1 MKRRSLL
8 ALIMAMLLVFSA
20 FAGCQDSGNSSQE
33 SSAAQEQSAAAD
45 SSADSAESAGEDSV
59 EAEPR
64 QSVSIMSIT
73 FNGNPV
79 GDDNERVLALEEY
92 TNYDIE
98 FTWVLD
104 ADYNDKINSMMAGGT
119 LPEITLLKS
128 LSSSVIQN
136 CRAGAFWDLTDYLA
150 NYTNLSQINETVLQN
165 TAIDGKTYG
174 IPRTRTLMRNGI
186 VYRQDWLDAVG
197 LEPATNLDEF
207 TEILRAFTFE
217 DPDGDGQDDTW
228 GLMSTK
234 ASTGFDTVCMWFGA
248 PNGWG
253 EKDGQ
258 LQPAFLFDEYMD
270 GMNYLKDLYDE
281 GILNEDFPVLENNG
295 TKDGFK
301 AQQTGIYISNCDE
314 ANSWYTYFADEGI
327 DATMTV
333 TAQFET
339 PAGKVVAPTDGHAGM
354 LSIFTGVVTDEENLD
369 RCLTFLDRC
378 NDKTAEDLLENG
390 IEGVDYTLNADG
402 ETITKIEGNPSLGD
416 HDGFNQIMMDVLDNG
431 YNVTPSN
438 SVAEQVAATQEENA
452 NYILANPAKVLLLAS
467 DTYNSNGSQLD
478 QIISDA
484 RIQYIVGSIDEAGW
498 EAAIANWR
506 TMGGDSV
513 IEEVNAANSAA

>member
-1 MKRRSLL
+1 MKRRSML
-8 ALIMAMLLVFSA
+8 AMTLAVVLVCFA
-20 FAGCQDSGNSSQE
+20 FAGCSDGGNSSQVSKQE
-33 SSAAQEQSAAAD
+33 SSKQDSAQNGASTAD
-45 SSADSAESAGEDSV
+45 SSKAEESSVGE
-59 EAEPR
+59 R
-64 QSVSIMSIT
+64 QQISIMSIT

-79 GDDNERVLALEEY
+79 DNDNERVKQLEEY
-92 TNYDIE
+92 TNYDIN
-98 FTWVLD
+98 FTWILD

-136 CRAGAFWDLTDYLA
+136 CRAGAFWDLTDYLKD
-150 NYTNLSQINETVLQN
+150 YTNLSQINETVLAN

-186 VYRQDWLDAVG
+186 VYRKDWLDAVG
-197 LEPATNLDEF
+197 LKPATSLDEF
-207 TEILRAFTFE
+207 TEILRAFTKN
-217 DPDGDGQDDTW
+217 DPDGDGQNNTW

-234 ASTGFDTVCMWFGA
+234 AETGFDSICMWFGA

-258 LQPAFLFDEYMD
+258 LLPAFMFDEYRQGMD
-270 GMNYLKDLYDE
+270 YIKGLYDE
-281 GILNEDFPVLENNG
+281 GILNEDFAVLENSG
-295 TKDGFK
+295 VKDGFK
-301 AQQTGIYISNCDE
+301 AGKTGIYISNCDE
-314 ANSWYTYFADEGI
+314 ANSWYTYFNDQKI

-354 LSIFTGVVTDEENLD
+354 LSIYSGAVKDEENLK

-390 IEGVDYTLNADG
+390 IEGIDYTINEDG
-402 ETITKIEGNPSLGD
+402 ETITKVEGNPSLGE

-431 YNVTPSN
+431 YNVKPSTD
-438 SVAEQVAATQEENA
+438 VAIEVKAAQDENM
-452 NYILANPAKVLLLAS
+452 NYILANPAKILLLQSETNNA
-467 DTYNSNGSQLD
+467 NGSQLD
-478 QIISDA
+478 QIMKDA
-484 RIQYIVGSIDEAGW
+484 RIQYIVGSIDAAGYD
-498 EAAIANWR
+498 AAIENWKN
-506 TMGGDSV
+506 MGGTKV
-513 IEEVNAANSAA
+513 IEEVNAARK

>member
-33 SSAAQEQSAAAD
+33 SSATQEQSAATD

-98 FTWVLD
+98 FTWMLD

-174 IPRTRTLMRNGI
+174 IPRTRDLMRNGI

-234 ASTGFDTVCMWFGA
+234 ASSGFDTVCMWFGA

-258 LQPAFLFDEYMD
+258 LQPSFLFDEYMD

-281 GILNEDFPVLENNG
+281 GILNEDFPVLENSGN
-295 TKDGFK
+295 KDGFK
-301 AQQTGIYISNCDE
+301 SEQCGTYISNCDE
-314 ANSWYTYFADEGI
+314 ANTWYDYFKEQGI
-327 DATMTV
+327 DATMVV

-339 PAGKVVAPTDGHAGM
+339 PAGKVVAPTEGHAGM
-354 LSIFTGVVTDEENLD
+354 LSIYTGAVSDEENLD

-378 NDKTAEDLLENG
+378 NDKYAQDLFENG
-390 IEGVDYTLNADG
+390 IEGVDYTLNDDG
-402 ETITKIEGNPSLGD
+402 TITKVDGQSPSLGD
-416 HDGFNQIMMDVLDNG
+416 QDGFNQIMMNVLYNG
-431 YNVTPSN
+431 YDEKPANEIRKQVMNVQ
-438 SVAEQVAATQEENA
+438 AENMD
-452 NYILANPAKVLLLAS
+452 YILANPAQVLQLQS
-467 DTYNSNGSQLD
+467 ETYNSTGAQLK
-478 QIISDA
+478 QIMDDA

-506 TMGGDSV
+506 TMGGDKM
-513 IEEVNAANSAA
+513 IEEINAVYQAE